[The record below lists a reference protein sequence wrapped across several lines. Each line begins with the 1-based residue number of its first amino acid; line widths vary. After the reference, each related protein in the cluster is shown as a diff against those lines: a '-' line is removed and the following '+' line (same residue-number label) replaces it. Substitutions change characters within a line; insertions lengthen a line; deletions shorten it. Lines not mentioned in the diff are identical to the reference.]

1 MVTGQIPAQQK
12 PTWRERRRAAKIYA
26 KGKWFQF
33 RLWLTNHRNLRITA
47 FQFACFIAGLVGIAL
62 LPVGAWA
69 VPAAIII
76 GAIIGITAAE
86 RQ

>member
-1 MVTGQIPAQQK
+1 MVTEQIPIQQK
-12 PTWRERRRAAKIYA
+12 PTWHERRRAAKIYA

-33 RLWLTNHRNLRITA
+33 RLWVTNHRDFRITA
-47 FQFACFIAGLVGIAL
+47 FQFVCFIAGLVGISL

-69 VPAAIII
+69 APVAIII
-76 GAIIGITAAE
+76 GAIIGITSAE

>member
-1 MVTGQIPAQQK
+1 MVTEQIPVQPK
-12 PTWRERRRAAKIYA
+12 LTWRERRRAAKIYA

-33 RLWLTNHRNLRITA
+33 RLWVTNHRSFRITT
-47 FQFACFIAGLVGIAL
+47 FQFVCFIAGLVGIAL
-62 LPVGAWA
+62 LPIGAWA